1 MPKTIFCICGTKAVK
16 NGRTSS
22 NVQRYRCLSCGK
34 SFLADNNSTG
44 FLKHSG
50 RMIKQFIGFMIDDVS
65 LEVAARNL
73 SIDIK
78 TAHYYRHLVFDT
90 LKDYQTTIKLNGT
103 VLIDETFIPIREKAY
118 KLLRA
123 DGKDFR
129 GLSFNQLCI
138 ITMIDLNGIGTAK
151 VSSRASAQPEDFIRL
166 FNMNIGNIHLIIHD
180 GNPKQVQFMKQFD
193 CPRINPRKSDLIE
206 YSTDLVDAY
215 HSSLKRYLFK
225 HAGFKLKNT
234 QHYLNFFVY
243 RYNNLSKDKKSNKK
257 TIISVKEKMITD
269 LYKKVNKADK
279 RVKYIDYMK
288 DLGITDIL
296 ENIR

>member
-16 NGRTSS
+16 NGKTAS
-22 NVQRYRCLSCGK
+22 NVQRYRCISCGK
-34 SFLADNNSTG
+34 SFLSDNKSTA

-50 RMIKQFIGFMIDDVS
+50 KTIKQFIGFMIDDVS

-73 SIDIK
+73 SIDVK

-90 LKDYQTTIKLNGT
+90 LRGYQDTIKLNGAL
-103 VLIDETFIPIREKAY
+103 LIDETFIPIREKNY
-118 KLLRA
+118 KILRS
-123 DGKDFR
+123 DGKDIR

-138 ITMIDLNGIGTAK
+138 ITMIDLNSISTAK
-151 VSSRASAQPEDFIRL
+151 VSCRASAQPEDFIRL
-166 FNMNIGNIHLIIHD
+166 FNMNIGKVHLILHD

-193 CPRINPRKSDLIE
+193 CPRVNPRKSDSIE
-206 YSTDLVDAY
+206 YSTDLVDSF
-215 HSSLKRYLFK
+215 HSNLKRYLFK

-243 RYNNLSKDKKSNKK
+243 RYNHLSKEKCKNKKS
-257 TIISVKEKMITD
+257 IISIKEKMISD
-269 LYKKVNKADK
+269 LYKKVTKADK
-279 RVKYIDYMK
+279 RIKYTEYMK
-288 DLGITDIL
+288 DQGITDIL